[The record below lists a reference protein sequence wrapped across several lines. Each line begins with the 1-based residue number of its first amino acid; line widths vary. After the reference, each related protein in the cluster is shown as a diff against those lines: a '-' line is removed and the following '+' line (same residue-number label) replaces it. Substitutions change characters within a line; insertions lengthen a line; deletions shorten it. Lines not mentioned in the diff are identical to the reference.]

1 MAMGVKHYS
10 KNGKEHKGSTHKH
23 PDGTLMAGKTMSST
37 SQKLYHY
44 GKLSN
49 KAQAIARKG
58 WSK

>member
-37 SQKLYHY
+37 SQKLRRVSAT
-44 GKLSN
+44 K
-49 KAQAIARKG
+49 RR
-58 WSK
+58 SK